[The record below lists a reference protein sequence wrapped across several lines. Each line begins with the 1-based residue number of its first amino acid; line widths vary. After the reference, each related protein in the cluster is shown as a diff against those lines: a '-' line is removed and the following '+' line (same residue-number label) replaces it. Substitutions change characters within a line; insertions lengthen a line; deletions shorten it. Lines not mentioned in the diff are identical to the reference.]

1 MNQLFFEFY
10 NSSHKNDFSLEN
22 FIFFPENK
30 LAHNLLKN
38 FFSIKNFDDNPY
50 KIIVIEGDICS
61 GKTHLIKTF
70 EKEHS
75 FNFIS
80 PEQIAKQDPYD
91 LFCYNN
97 FFVIDDLNSL
107 KNDERLLQI
116 INCALE
122 SKSMLVLICRN
133 PEMFKLADLKSR
145 LKNFNSAKINQTNPH
160 NLKLIFTNILSRK
173 QIFLGQQIVDY
184 IFNNIIPNYSEIV
197 YCAKAIEFYGNESDR
212 KFSINSI
219 DKILKQNF
227 YRFDQL

>member
-1 MNQLFFEFY
+1 MPQSKFTAILQFLRLSNNYPINCESAFFEFY

-107 KNDERLLQI
+107 KNDE
-116 INCALE
+116 
-122 SKSMLVLICRN
+122 
-133 PEMFKLADLKSR
+133 
-145 LKNFNSAKINQTNPH
+145 T
-160 NLKLIFTNILSRK
+160 FTN
-173 QIFLGQQIVDY
+173 Y
-184 IFNNIIPNYSEIV
+184 
-197 YCAKAIEFYGNESDR
+197 
-212 KFSINSI
+212 
-219 DKILKQNF
+219 
-227 YRFDQL
+227 QLRP